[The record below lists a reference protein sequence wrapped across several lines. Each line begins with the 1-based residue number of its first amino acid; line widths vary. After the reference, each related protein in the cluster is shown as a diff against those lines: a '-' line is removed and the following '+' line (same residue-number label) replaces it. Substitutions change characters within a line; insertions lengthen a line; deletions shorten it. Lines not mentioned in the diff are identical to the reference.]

1 MSTQLALIAAPVL
14 VGLPPVDGSI
24 QGQIVRAGL
33 RDSTIKRYLG
43 PAHAWE
49 IYCAERGEP
58 VWDASTSTLI
68 RWLDSRIRHAS
79 APGSVIK
86 TSLAAARWVQ
96 KAHCAIRGVDAVP
109 YTPRA
114 RVQLD
119 AFSRTATMDKGPP
132 KRARAL
138 RLESLLALVQHVRH
152 DARAR
157 AGLTAREAQVL
168 AARDVSMLL
177 IGWWGALRADDLAR
191 LEWQH
196 IEFHPEGL
204 ALHIPT
210 SKTTWAVLALTRRPD
225 SLALCPM
232 LNLAS
237 VRVAEVA
244 SGAGAPAHRSAFG
257 RRRDERVFGFDS
269 AGSCARRITTLFR
282 RAGVPRGYTSHS
294 LRAGFATEAAAQ
306 GVADMLV
313 QRHGRW
319 LSASQHAE
327 YVRDGRLW
335 LDTPTSR
342 ISTPQVAL
350 PSRVQ

>member
-1 MSTQLALIAAPVL
+1 MSTQLALATLAAPL
-14 VGLPPVDGSI
+14 AELPPIDDSI
-24 QGQIVRAGL
+24 QGKIVRAGL

-43 PAHAWE
+43 PAHSWE
-49 IYCAERGEP
+49 IYCRERSEP

-68 RWLDSRIRHAS
+68 RWLDSRLREAS
-79 APGSVIK
+79 APASVIK

-96 KAHCAIRGVDAVP
+96 KAHCALRGVDAVP

-138 RLESLLALVQHVRH
+138 RLESLLSLVRHVRE

-157 AGLTAREAQVL
+157 PGLTAREAQIL

-191 LEWQH
+191 LEWAH
-196 IEFHPEGL
+196 IEFHPEGI
-204 ALHIPT
+204 ALNIPT
-210 SKTTWAVLALTRRPD
+210 SKTTWAVLALARRPD
-225 SLALCPM
+225 NLLVCPM

-237 VRVAEVA
+237 VAKA
-244 SGAGAPAHRSAFG
+244 DG
-257 RRRDERVFGFDS
+257 RRDDRVFGFDS

-282 RAGVPRGYTSHS
+282 RASVPRGYTSHS
-294 LRAGFATEAAAQ
+294 LRAGFATEASAQ
-306 GVADMLV
+306 GVPDLMV

-319 LSASQHAE
+319 LSAGQHAE

-342 ISTPQVAL
+342 IAVPVPGLTAQA
-350 PSRVQ
+350 R

>member
-1 MSTQLALIAAPVL
+1 
-14 VGLPPVDGSI
+14 
-24 QGQIVRAGL
+24 
-33 RDSTIKRYLG
+33 
-43 PAHAWE
+43 
-49 IYCAERGEP
+49 
-58 VWDASTSTLI
+58 
-68 RWLDSRIRHAS
+68 
-79 APGSVIK
+79 
-86 TSLAAARWVQ
+86 
-96 KAHCAIRGVDAVP
+96 
-109 YTPRA
+109 
-114 RVQLD
+114 
-119 AFSRTATMDKGPP
+119 MDKGPP

-157 AGLTAREAQVL
+157 AGLTAREAQIL

-177 IGWWGALRADDLAR
+177 IGWWGTLRADDLAR

-204 ALHIPT
+204 ALHIPI
-210 SKTTWAVLALTRRPD
+210 SKTSWAVLALTRRPD
-225 SLALCPM
+225 CLPLCPM

-237 VRVAEVA
+237 VQRQSSGRVGDTPV
-244 SGAGAPAHRSAFG
+244 FQK
-257 RRRDERVFGFDS
+257 DERVFGFDS

-282 RAGVPRGYTSHS
+282 RAGVPSGYTSHS

-306 GVADMLV
+306 GVPDLLV

-342 ISTPQVAL
+342 ISTPPTTPLAL
-350 PSRVQ
+350 SGSEGR